1 LVENTPP
8 NQAMRPPPATPARWH
23 YDWKHCATYPCRRN
37 RIMRDPDPIVDD
49 VRAIRDAIAKEFDY
63 DIEKLADA
71 IKAREVQSE
80 RKVVRLPPR
89 KVTTVRRA
97 S

>member
-1 LVENTPP
+1 
-8 NQAMRPPPATPARWH
+8 MRES
-23 YDWKHCATYPCRRN
+23 
-37 RIMRDPDPIVDD
+37 DPIVDE

-71 IKAREVQSE
+71 IKAREVQSG

-89 KVTTVRRA
+89 KVTIARKA

>member
-1 LVENTPP
+1 MP
-8 NQAMRPPPATPARWH
+8 
-23 YDWKHCATYPCRRN
+23 DS
-37 RIMRDPDPIVDD
+37 DPIVDE

-71 IKAREVQSE
+71 IKAHEAQSG

-89 KVTTVRRA
+89 KVAIVRRA